1 MDQSDEI
8 LIQETLDGSLSAFD
22 KLMVRYQQLVFKVA
36 YSFGGNRD
44 NALDI
49 SQTVFFKVWEKL
61 HTFRSES
68 SFKSWLLRIAYNE
81 GINWTQSPRNRR
93 DLHEQLDDSADY
105 HASEAAQESK
115 LLQIEQRRIL
125 DRGLSSLNNRY
136 RTAILLRYSH
146 EMSIREIAGV
156 LQCSETMTKNI
167 LFRSIRNL
175 KKALVQA
182 G

>member
-1 MDQSDEI
+1 MERSDGI
-8 LIQETLDGSLSAFD
+8 LIQETLDGFLSAFD
-22 KLMVRYQQLVFKVA
+22 ELMVRYQQLVFKVA
-36 YSFGGNRD
+36 YSFGGNRE

-49 SQTVFFKVWEKL
+49 TQTVFFKAWDKL
-61 HTFRSES
+61 DTFRSES
-68 SFKSWLLRIAYNE
+68 SFKAWLLRIAYNE

-93 DLHEQLDDSADY
+93 DLHESLDESADY
-105 HASEAAQESK
+105 HASEAAQETK
-115 LLQIEQRRIL
+115 LLHMEQRRIL

-136 RTAILLRYSH
+136 RTAILLRYGH

-175 KKALVQA
+175 KKALAQA